1 MLGGALLA
9 DPAES
14 LVLRLS
20 DSVNPG
26 TADYLTHGIDEAE
39 RRHDPYVVI
48 EIDTPGGLLESTR
61 AIVQRMLNSRIPIV
75 VYIAPRGAH
84 AGSAG
89 ALITLAADVAAMAP
103 GTNIGAAHP
112 VSGSGEHIDRVMQ
125 EKLVNDTAAFAQSI
139 AKARGRNTDWASR
152 FVRESASVTAEDAVK
167 NGVVDFIA
175 EDREDLAHHL
185 AGLKLKTPKNGIT
198 QLPDEP
204 AYNQFLPMSVKQR
217 LVAFLSDPNLAY
229 LILSLG
235 GLCLWVELSHPG
247 LVLPGIVGSF
257 CVILSLISFQ
267 MLPIS
272 YGALGLIFLGMIL
285 LLAELF
291 FPTYGALGI
300 GGIVA
305 FVFGSLFLMDTA
317 VPEFQISLRLIF
329 PTAAVLAAG
338 ALLLAVLVWRSRK
351 TRPRSGLEALI
362 GEFGELREGAS
373 DRPGKVF
380 IHGELWNA
388 VSQTGE
394 TIPPGAVVV
403 VTAVKNLLLVVI
415 SRDREGRSTL
425 PPQKESV

>member
-1 MLGGALLA
+1 LLGSLI
-9 DPAES
+9 
-14 LVLRLS
+14 LVLVVNAGVSAEPTTEAPLLHLT

-26 TADYLTHGIDEAE
+26 TADYLTQGIDEAE
-39 RRHDPYVVI
+39 KRHAPYVVI
-48 EIDTPGGLLESTR
+48 EMDTPGGLLDSTR
-61 AIVQRMLNSRIPIV
+61 AIVQRMLNARIPVV

-89 ALITLAADVAAMAP
+89 ALITLAADVAVMAP

-112 VSGSGEHIDRVMQ
+112 VTSGGEHIDKVMQ
-125 EKLVNDTAAFAQSI
+125 EKMVNDTAAFAQSI
-139 AKARGRNTDWASR
+139 AKVRGRNTDWASR
-152 FVRESASVTAEDAVK
+152 FVRESASVTAEDAQK
-167 NGVVDFIA
+167 NGIIDFIA
-175 EDREDLAHHL
+175 EDTTDLIHKL
-185 AGLKLKTPKNGIT
+185 RGYKLKTPKNGIT
-198 QLPDEP
+198 QLPDVEAP
-204 AYNQFLPMSVKQR
+204 TQLLPMNVKQR
-217 LVAFLSDPNLAY
+217 LVNFFSDPNLAY

-257 CVILSLISFQ
+257 CIILSLVSFQ

-285 LLAELF
+285 LVAELF
-291 FPTYGALGI
+291 FPTYGVLGI

-317 VPEFQISLRLIF
+317 VPEFQISLSLIF
-329 PTAAVLAAG
+329 PTAAVLAAA
-338 ALLLAVLVWRSRK
+338 ALLLALVVWRSRR

-362 GEFGELREGAS
+362 GEYGEVREGTA

-388 VSQTGE
+388 ISKSGE
-394 TIPPGAVVV
+394 TIPQGAIVV
-403 VTAVKNLLLVVI
+403 VTEVKNLLLVVA
-415 SRDREGRSTL
+415 SRE
-425 PPQKESV
+425 KEPL